1 MHIDE
6 DIVRKSIFKGRI
18 IHGFL
23 SGSFFSKVFSTI
35 WPGNGTI
42 YLSQTMNFIKPMYTN
57 QKYISKFEIIEV
69 LPKNKFWV
77 MTTISDT
84 NKEITIDGKALI
96 KILQ

>member
-1 MHIDE
+1 
-6 DIVRKSIFKGRI
+6 
-18 IHGFL
+18 
-23 SGSFFSKVFSTI
+23 
-35 WPGNGTI
+35 
-42 YLSQTMNFIKPMYTN
+42 MNFIKPMYTN